1 MAAQQRTLW
10 SKIGK
15 FVTAFVLVCFFL
27 PFFGVSCDG
36 MDVITISGADMV
48 GGCKPGGLI
57 AAAEED
63 GKVQGGS
70 LETKVEKVDVEP
82 FAIGALVLCLAILVL
97 SFLATKGAI
106 RGSLIAAVLAI
117 GMLIALYAKIGGE
130 MRDAVEKESKNMSEG
145 RMTKDVKVSAG
156 GRMGLWIVGLGLLS
170 VIGMTASAML
180 AKPRALPEVVPP
192 PDAPPPPA
200 TV

>member
-1 MAAQQRTLW
+1 MAAQRTLW

-36 MDVITISGADMV
+36 MDVITVSGADMV

-57 AAAEED
+57 ASAEESQKS
-63 GKVQGGS
+63 GGVTGGS
-70 LETKVEKVDVEP
+70 LETKIEKVDVEP
-82 FAIGALVLCLAILVL
+82 FAIGALVLVVVVLVL
-97 SFLATKGAI
+97 SFLATKSAVRGA
-106 RGSLIAAVLAI
+106 LIAAVLAI
-117 GMLIALYAKIGGE
+117 GMLIALYVKIGGE
-130 MRDAVEKESKNMSEG
+130 MREAVDKEAQAMASG
-145 RMTKDVKVSAG
+145 RMSKDVEVSAG
-156 GRMGLWIVGLGLLS
+156 GRIGLWIVGLGLLS

-192 PDAPPPPA
+192 PDAPPA
-200 TV
+200 A